1 MTGRN
6 SRTPGQAPKEKKP
19 TSSAKSSV
27 KPKKKKKITIGKVL
41 AWTFVT
47 GALAAIC
54 GMGVYIFVLVNGDKI
69 VEENIDKL
77 NFSEASIIYD
87 AAGNE
92 AGVLK
97 VENRENVDPAE
108 VPEILKQAFIAT
120 EDQRF
125 EQHQGVDL
133 FSVGRALVKDVVA
146 RSMVE
151 GGSTITQ
158 QLAKNV
164 FLSSDKTFF
173 RKATEMSIALALEKK
188 KTKDEIITYYLN
200 RIYFGNRAYG
210 VKAASKVYF
219 GVSNLKDLKL
229 WQVATLAAM
238 PKAPNTYNPISNPDK
253 SKDRRA
259 VVLKLMQEQG
269 YITEAQRAE
278 AVAAEYAPPVNTGK
292 SQYQTY
298 IDYVLKEAQDM
309 YKFDEDDLL
318 RGGYKI
324 YTSLDP
330 NAQQIMEQTYA
341 NDKLFQ
347 KDGPEQKMQS
357 SMVIL
362 NNEDGGIV
370 AMIGGRDYVA
380 RGLNRAVAQPRQPG
394 SAFKTLVAY
403 APAIESGKYNPYSR
417 LPDVQKSYN
426 GYSPRNY
433 DGVYRGEV
441 SMFDAVKKSMNL
453 PAVDL
458 LSQIGVKTGID
469 FVKKLGIDLDE
480 KNDRNLAI
488 ALGGLNKGVTTLQ
501 MARAYSAF
509 PNNGNLPTAHAITKI
524 VGDDGKIT
532 PFKGETKSVMSAK
545 TAWYMTQLMQGVVE
559 PGGTGAAAKF
569 DRPLAAKTGTTQ
581 LDLKGLEKYNRDLW
595 FVGYTPEWTA
605 AVWLGF
611 DKTDSKHYVTM
622 GSGSP
627 GIIFKEVMQKALAKR
642 PMTSFKRPDGVKDL
656 TAPPKGITDLKAE
669 HIVMGGNSKVELNW
683 SGVGDNMT
691 YQIFRKDSKMADF
704 PAEPLESTTMTEF
717 SDRLITQPDTYE
729 YVVVPYN
736 PENNTTGARSNV
748 ATVKVDALGGNPLDP
763 LHPGTDPNGKL
774 DPNSPGGKPG
784 TNPPGTGQPGNGD
797 PGTGLP
803 DQGQRPD
810 QEGGN
815 GTDGRPDTEQG
826 TKPGTGQSGSTRPG
840 GETSQPGGSNGTGAG
855 TGRPGTDSGAGTD
868 TRTGTNGTNPAS
880 GTNSGTQTNSG
891 KGHGTSGTS
900 GGKNGSGTGSSTDAG
915 AGGSFRGGSGAAAGT
930 TGSGASTGTTDGAGT
945 DSASAGSTTQT
956 GR

>member
-19 TSSAKSSV
+19 TSSAK
-27 KPKKKKKITIGKVL
+27 PKKKKKITLGKVL
-41 AWTFVT
+41 AWTFVA

-54 GMGVYIFVLVNGDKI
+54 GMGVYIFILVNGAKI
-69 VEENIDKL
+69 LKENIGKL

-87 AAGNE
+87 AGGNE
-92 AGVLK
+92 AGILK
-97 VENRENVDPAE
+97 VENRENVEPNE
-108 VPEILKQAFIAT
+108 IPELLKQAFIAT

-133 FSVGRALVKDVVA
+133 FSVGRALVKDIVA

-173 RKATEMSIALALEKK
+173 RKATEMSIALALEREYKK
-188 KTKDEIITYYLN
+188 EEIITAYLN

-219 GVSNLKDLKL
+219 GVSNLNDLKL
-229 WQVATLAAM
+229 WQMATLAAM

-278 AVAAEYAPPVNTGK
+278 AVAAEYTPPANTGK

-298 IDYVLKEAQDM
+298 IDYVLKEAQDV

-324 YTSLDP
+324 YTTLDP

-394 SAFKTLVAY
+394 SSFKTLVAY

-458 LSQIGVKTGID
+458 LNQIGVKTGID
-469 FVKKLGIDLDE
+469 FVKKLGIELDD

-524 VGDDGKIT
+524 VKDKEVI

-559 PGGTGAAAKF
+559 PGGTGTAAKF
-569 DRPLAAKTGTTQ
+569 NRPVAGKTGSTQ
-581 LDLKGLEKYNRDLW
+581 LDIKGLEKYNRDLW

-605 AVWLGF
+605 AVWMGF
-611 DKTDSKHYVTM
+611 DKTDSKHYVSM
-622 GSGSP
+622 SSGSA
-627 GIIFKEVMQKALAKR
+627 GVIFKEVMQKALAKR

-669 HIVMGGNSKVELNW
+669 HVVMGGNSKVQLSW
-683 SGVGDNMT
+683 GGVGDNMT
-691 YQIFRKDSKMADF
+691 YQIFRKDSKMSDF

-736 PENNTTGARSNV
+736 AENNTTGARSNV
-748 ATVKVDALGGNPLDP
+748 ATVTIDKLGGNPLDP
-763 LHPGTDPNGKL
+763 LNPGTEPNGKL
-774 DPNSPGGKPG
+774 DPNSPDGKPG
-784 TNPPGTGQPGNGD
+784 TDQQGTTGQPGNNG
-797 PGTGLP
+797 PGT
-803 DQGQRPD
+803 DQPGQEQRPD
-810 QEGGN
+810 REGGT
-815 GTDGRPDTEQG
+815 GTDGRTGSEQG
-826 TKPGTGQSGSTRPG
+826 TKPGTGQGGGTRPG
-840 GETSQPGGSNGTGAG
+840 GETSQPGGGTGAG
-855 TGRPGTDSGAGTD
+855 TDTGRTGTESGTD
-868 TRTGTNGTNPAS
+868 TRTGTNGTNVTG
-880 GTNSGTQTNSG
+880 GTNSGTQTNGS
-891 KGHGTSGTS
+891 KGQGTSGTG
-900 GGKNGSGTGSSTDAG
+900 GGKSGTGTGSGTDAA
-915 AGGSFRGGSGAAAGT
+915 AGGSSRGGSGATGGA

-945 DSASAGSTTQT
+945 SSAPSGSTTQSGT
-956 GR
+956 ITR